1 MLPAR
6 QRPRVDPHRSAK
18 TLYSISTLCDPSY
31 TNDRLADDK
40 HRFSPNENILEK
52 GHDLIAQQAKIES
65 EPSSKGNTGLPKAGE
80 EDVFPDGGL
89 RAWLVVVGIFCCVF
103 TAFGFTSTWGV
114 FQAYYETTF
123 FKHSSPTKIAWIGS
137 IQYALLFIPS
147 MIVGRLFDKG
157 HYHLMSISFSGTL
170 VLGTLLLG
178 QCTAYWHFLICH
190 GFLTG
195 LSCGVITAPTPA
207 IISQWFKKRRALA
220 LGITA
225 CGSAIGG
232 TVFPILIRAMFP
244 LMGFQWT
251 MRALALIM
259 FIFLSIANLTIR
271 GRLPPSYPNGPLI
284 SLKPLRTLCFV
295 VWCFGTFFVYLGTYT
310 FQSYVAS
317 VAVSKGSTPNFSFSL
332 VAIMN
337 GSSGLGRVSAGIIAD
352 HIGSMNN
359 MIPSTILT
367 AAIVLAWPAASTSS
381 GLITISALYGF
392 SAGSFAAL
400 LWNPIFDM
408 GEPEELSRRVGIL
421 MLFLACSG
429 LSGPPMS
436 GAVDSAGGL
445 QAMSIFAGGCIL
457 VGVILA
463 FLTRYMILKRLRG
476 KI

>member
-1 MLPAR
+1 MTLPAR
-6 QRPRVDPHRSAK
+6 TRPRLDSHQSAE
-18 TLYSISTLCDPSY
+18 TLYSIPTLCDPSY
-31 TNDRLADDK
+31 ADDLTADDK
-40 HRFSPNENILEK
+40 HRFSSDENILEK
-52 GHDLIAQQAKIES
+52 GPNVIVQQTKKES
-65 EPSSKGNTGLPKAGE
+65 EPSKGNTDFPKAGE
-80 EDVFPDGGL
+80 EDVVPDGGL
-89 RAWLVVVGIFCCVF
+89 RAWLVVIGIFCCVF

-114 FQAYYETTF
+114 FQAYYQTTLL
-123 FKHSSPTKIAWIGS
+123 KHSSPTIIAWIGS
-137 IQYALLFIPS
+137 VQYGLIFIPS

-157 HYHLMSISFSGTL
+157 YYHFMSIFFSGTL

-178 QCTAYWHFLICH
+178 QCTVYWHFLTCH

-195 LSCGVITAPTPA
+195 LSCGVITAPAPA
-207 IISQWFKKRRALA
+207 IVSQWFKERRALA

-232 TVFPILIRAMFP
+232 TVFPILIRAMLP

-271 GRLPPSYPNGPLI
+271 RRLPPSYPSGPLI
-284 SLKPLRTLCFV
+284 SLKPLKTPSFV
-295 VWCFGTFFVYLGTYT
+295 IWCFGTFFVYLGTYT
-310 FQSYVAS
+310 FQSYIAS
-317 VAVSKGSTPNFSFSL
+317 VAVSKGFTPNFSFTL

-352 HIGSMNN
+352 YIGARSMNN
-359 MIPSTILT
+359 MIPSTIFT

-392 SAGSFAAL
+392 SAGAFAAL

-436 GAVDSAGGL
+436 GAVNSAGGL
-445 QAMSIFAGGCIL
+445 RAMSIFAGNSIPEL
-457 VGVILA
+457 L
-463 FLTRYMILKRLRG
+463 MLRD
-476 KI
+476 